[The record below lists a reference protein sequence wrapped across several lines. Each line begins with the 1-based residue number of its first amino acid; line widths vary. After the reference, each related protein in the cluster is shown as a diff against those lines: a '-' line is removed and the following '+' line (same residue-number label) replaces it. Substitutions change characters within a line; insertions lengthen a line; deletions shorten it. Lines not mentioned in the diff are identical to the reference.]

1 MADLVLN
8 RLIQAVNSLRDN
20 NARGS
25 QDGESVNQHRETEN
39 GLGETTESAVK
50 WLFPSTRGTVSSGPT
65 AASATRP
72 SFYVNTD
79 YVKNRKKGSS

>member
-1 MADLVLN
+1 MADPLLN

-50 WLFPSTRGTVSSGPT
+50 RLFPSTRGTVSSGPT

-72 SFYVNTD
+72 SFNVNTD
-79 YVKNRKKGSS
+79 YVIE